1 MFAVLNKDVKSSAYL
16 SVLVCSL
23 IIPLLGNAHELESK
37 SRDIDNH
44 YSSNTVHES
53 YEDYLQKR
61 SSHISATK
69 IRLEKTSTS
78 SSRIRISSSGR
89 KKISSSK
96 KIIFAKYTV
105 KRKDTLTKIA
115 KKFNTTVSTIQK
127 YNGLNDKHSIKIG
140 MVLKVPAISTIRPK
154 IKKSNNNSYSISSGA
169 RPRFRW
175 PMPHVVDYKNDGL
188 DGVKSIG
195 IIITG
200 IPGSKVLSS
209 AAGTVT
215 KICSMR
221 GFGKY
226 IVINHAGRFNT
237 VYANLNEI
245 RVSEGHTVQSG
256 IIIGKIHS
264 SEKKLH
270 FQIDLE
276 GKPENPLKYL
286 PKNI

>member
-1 MFAVLNKDVKSSAYL
+1 MFTVLNKDVKSPAYL
-16 SVLVCSL
+16 SVVVCFL
-23 IIPLLGNAHELESK
+23 IIPLLGNAHDVESTG
-37 SRDIDNH
+37 SDRENH
-44 YSSNTVHES
+44 YSSNTIHES
-53 YEDYLQKR
+53 YEDYLHVR
-61 SSHISATK
+61 SSHISQTNTD
-69 IRLEKTSTS
+69 LENKGN
-78 SSRIRISSSGR
+78 ILPKKRISSPAR
-89 KKISSSK
+89 KKPSSIK
-96 KIIFAKYTV
+96 KIIFSRYTV
-105 KRKDTLTKIA
+105 KKKDTLTKIA
-115 KKFNTTVSTIQK
+115 KKFCTTVSTIQK
-127 YNGLNDKHSIKIG
+127 HNGLNGQHTLKIG
-140 MVLKVPAISTIRPK
+140 MVLKVPVPGNTTLK
-154 IKKSNNNSYSISSGA
+154 IKKSDYNAFSDPSGT

-175 PMPHVVDYKNDGL
+175 PLPLVIGYKNDGL

-200 IPGSKVLSS
+200 VPGSKVLSS
-209 AAGTVT
+209 AQGTVT
-215 KICSMR
+215 KIGSMR

-245 RVSEGHTVQSG
+245 RVSEGYKVQSG
-256 IIIGKIHS
+256 ITIGKIHS